1 MQKKSSNK
9 GEPQLFKKIFSFIR
23 CLLNG
28 INIQNSESVN
38 NLKKISQLLDH
49 F

>member
-1 MQKKSSNK
+1 MSIEWNK
-9 GEPQLFKKIFSFIR
+9 LDS
-23 CLLNG
+23 
-28 INIQNSESVN
+28 NIQNSESVN